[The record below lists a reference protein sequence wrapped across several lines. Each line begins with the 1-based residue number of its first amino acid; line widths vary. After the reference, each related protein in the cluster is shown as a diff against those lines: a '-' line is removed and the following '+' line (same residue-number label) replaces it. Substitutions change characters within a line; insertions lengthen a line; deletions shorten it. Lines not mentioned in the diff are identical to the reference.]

1 MPSRILNPNNPGG
14 LLSPTDG
21 NELTPNEELVV
32 QAIAAGTYFQD
43 EQPSG
48 AVDDVNV
55 TFTLSAS
62 PNPTTSLVLSKQ
74 GQEQIPS
81 TEYSLS
87 GATITFVTAPEQ
99 GTVLRAHYRV
109 SPV

>member
-1 MPSRILNPNNPGG
+1 MSSRLLNPSTPGG
-14 LLSPTDG
+14 LLSPSDG

-32 QAIAAGTYFQD
+32 QAIAAGSYFKD
-43 EQPSG
+43 EQPTG
-48 AVDDVNV
+48 AVDDANV

-62 PNPTTSLVLSKQ
+62 PNPTTSLVLMKQ
-74 GQEQIPS
+74 GQEQIPTS
-81 TEYSLS
+81 EYSLA
-87 GATITFVTAPEQ
+87 GATITFITAPEQ